1 MFKSL
6 WVKFLLL
13 LFSVS
18 VISLSA
24 SLSLREMIISDFE
37 EYLEGKAE
45 DQIYRLLAATE
56 GSYEKNG
63 GWNENALNEN
73 AVWALLLGYKIKI
86 TDVRDNELIDTQM
99 ALESLPPLM
108 KKRIIAVSGF
118 SPEANTAVQQA
129 YTTYPLFLGGKDIGF
144 LKIRPMIFDEGQR
157 KETVFMMRSN
167 RFLLISLFF
176 LGGLSVLLSLVFSR
190 RLTEPIKKLTMA
202 AEQISKGNIKS
213 RVMVSGHSEI
223 STLSKTFNAMADN
236 LEIQESLRRKMT
248 ANVAHELRTPLS
260 AMQGEIEGM
269 LDGLMKVDRERLL
282 SLHEETERLK
292 HIIEGMEAISR
303 AEASVLEMRKQSIN
317 LKLFLNNIKGRFEK
331 LFLDKGVELE
341 LECDETMRLY
351 ADPEKLSQIVINLLS
366 NALRVT
372 DKDGRVS
379 IHTGEREH
387 FGYISVSDTGH
398 GMKKEDLPFIFER
411 FYKSSEGGLGIGL
424 TIAKELAE
432 AHGGRI
438 EVTTEYGKGS
448 TFTLFLP
455 DFTISS

>member
-13 LFSVS
+13 LFSVCM
-18 VISLSA
+18 VSLSA
-24 SLSLREMIISDFE
+24 ALFLREMIISDFE

-63 GWNENALNEN
+63 GWNEDALEEN

-86 TDVRDNELIDTQM
+86 TDVRDNELIDTKK
-99 ALESLPPLM
+99 AIESLPPLM

-118 SPEANTAVQQA
+118 SPEENPPDRKA

-144 LKIRPMIFDEGQR
+144 LQIRPMIFEEGQR
-157 KETVFMMRSN
+157 KETIFMMRSN
-167 RFLLISLFF
+167 RFLVISLFF
-176 LGGLSVLLSLVFSR
+176 LGGLSVLLSLFFSR
-190 RLTEPIKKLTMA
+190 RLTEPIKRLTMA
-202 AEQISKGNIKS
+202 AEQISRGNIKS
-213 RVMVSGHSEI
+213 RVAVAGNSEI
-223 STLSKTFNAMADN
+223 STLSKTFNTMANN

-248 ANVAHELRTPLS
+248 SNVAHELRTPLS

-292 HIIEGMEAISR
+292 HIVEGMEELSR
-303 AEASVLEMRKQSIN
+303 AEASVLEMRKQSID
-317 LKLFLNNIKGRFEK
+317 LKPFLNNIKGRFEK
-331 LFLDKGVELE
+331 LFFDKGVDLE

-351 ADPEKLSQIVINLLS
+351 ADPDKLSQIVINLLS

-372 DKDGRVS
+372 DKGGHVR
-379 IHTGEREH
+379 IKTGIKDPD
-387 FGYISVSDTGH
+387 GYISVSDTGC
-398 GMKKEDLPFIFER
+398 GIKKEDLPFIFER

-438 EVTTEYGKGS
+438 EVSTEYEKGS

>member
-18 VISLSA
+18 LISLSA
-24 SLSLREMIISDFE
+24 ALSLRELIISDFE

-63 GWNENALNEN
+63 GWNEDALKEN

-86 TDVRDNELIDTQM
+86 TDVRDNELVNTKKAI
-99 ALESLPPLM
+99 ESLPPLM

-118 SPEANTAVQQA
+118 TPEEKVINHQP

-144 LKIRPMIFDEGQR
+144 LKIRPMIFEEGQR

-167 RFLLISLFF
+167 RFLVISLFL
-176 LGGLSVLLSLVFSR
+176 LGSLSVLLSLFFSR

-202 AEQISKGNIKS
+202 AQQISRGNIQS
-213 RVMVSGHSEI
+213 RVAVTGNNEI
-223 STLSKTFNAMADN
+223 SILSKTFNTMADN

-269 LDGLMKVDRERLL
+269 IDGLIKVDGERLL

-292 HIIEGMEAISR
+292 HIIEGMEEISR
-303 AEASVLEMRKQSIN
+303 AEASVLEMRKQSISLRPF
-317 LKLFLNNIKGRFEK
+317 LKNIKGRFEK
-331 LFLDKGVELE
+331 LFFDKGVTLE

-351 ADPEKLSQIVINLLS
+351 ADPDKLSQIVINLLS

-372 DKDGRVS
+372 GKGGHVR
-379 IHTGEREH
+379 IRTGIKETY
-387 FGYISVSDTGH
+387 GYISVSDTGC

-424 TIAKELAE
+424 TIAKELTE

-438 EVTTEYGKGS
+438 EVLTEYGEGS
-448 TFTLFLP
+448 TFTLYLP

>member
-24 SLSLREMIISDFE
+24 SLFLREMIISDFE

-45 DQIYRLLAATE
+45 DQIYRLLAAIE

-63 GWNENALNEN
+63 GWNRNALNET

-86 TDVRDNELIDTQM
+86 TDVRDNELIDTQK

-108 KKRIIAVSGF
+108 KKRIVAVSGF
-118 SPEANTAVQQA
+118 SAEEKTAVQHV
-129 YTTYPLFLGGKDIGF
+129 YTAYPLFLGGKDIGF
-144 LKIRPMIFDEGQR
+144 LKIQPMIFDEGQR

-176 LGGLSVLLSLVFSR
+176 LGGLSLLLSLVFSR
-190 RLTEPIKKLTMA
+190 RLTEPINKLTMA

-223 STLSKTFNAMADN
+223 STLSKTFNTMADN

-269 LDGLMKVDRERLL
+269 IDGLMKADRERLL

-292 HIIEGMEAISR
+292 HIIEGMEELSR
-303 AEASVLEMRKQSIN
+303 AEASVLEMRKQAIA
-317 LKLFLNNIKGRFEK
+317 LKPFLINIKERFEK
-331 LFLDKGVELE
+331 LFVDKEVQLE
-341 LECDETMRLY
+341 LECDETIKIY
-351 ADPEKLSQIVINLLS
+351 ADPDKLSQIVINLLS

-372 DKDGRVS
+372 DKGGHVLVK
-379 IHTGEREH
+379 TGIEGTY
-387 FGYISVSDTGH
+387 GYISVTDTGR
-398 GMKKEDLPFIFER
+398 GIKKEDLPFIFER

-424 TIAKELAE
+424 TIVKELAE

-438 EVTTEYGKGS
+438 EVRSEFGKGS
-448 TFTLFLP
+448 TFTLLLP